1 MPPVIFFVGACAA
14 RGIIYSHPR
23 RALHDTPPP
32 EPPTQTMF
40 ARGPVVA
47 VGILV
52 WYRSGT
58 LLSITVT
65 TPSRKARH
73 PSAEGNVIP
82 RRNVPSSPPL
92 EGWAQPGVVRE
103 FKNTHLIPILC
114 HSRAGGNRA
123 VIVTSYLIRENNSVL
138 WFYLSKIRNT
148 NLIDPIPA
156 YAGMTKCL
164 LCGGRGN
171 DKGVRANARRH
182 IVLDCHSR
190 TPTFSTLIVLLRND
204 RELCADSI
212 YTLNSTLYTLSIP
225 RHGAELTQMSLALL

>member
-1 MPPVIFFVGACAA
+1 M
-14 RGIIYSHPR
+14 GILALRCPNILPLSLR
-23 RALHDTPPP
+23 RATPTLETLAYDCGNPGQYVCGRYARTPLSFPRPGPP
-32 EPPTQTMF
+32 QIRMYLW
-40 ARGPVVA
+40 G
-47 VGILV
+47 G
-52 WYRSGT
+52 
-58 LLSITVT
+58 
-65 TPSRKARH
+65 
-73 PSAEGNVIP
+73 
-82 RRNVPSSPPL
+82 
-92 EGWAQPGVVRE
+92 Q
-103 FKNTHLIPILC
+103 
-114 HSRAGGNRA
+114 GGNRA
-123 VIVTSYLIRENNSVL
+123 WVVISYLIRENNSVL

>member
-1 MPPVIFFVGACAA
+1 MNLNKRVPWNRGQALAARA
-14 RGIIYSHPR
+14 RGIIYSHPPV
-23 RALHDTPPP
+23 ALCATPPP
-32 EPPTQTMF
+32 PTEPPTQTMF
-40 ARGPVVA
+40 AWGPVVA
-47 VGILV
+47 VGVLV

-65 TPSRKARH
+65 TPALRATPPQRGTLFRDGTRS
-73 PSAEGNVIP
+73 
-82 RRNVPSSPPL
+82 SSPPL

-103 FKNTHLIPILC
+103 CEKTHLVPILC
-114 HSRAGGNRA
+114 HSRVGGNRA
-123 VIVTSYLIRENNSVL
+123 WVVISYLIRENNSVL

-164 LCGGRGN
+164 LCGGRGK

-190 TPTFSTLIVLLRND
+190 TTTFSTL
-204 RELCADSI
+204 A
-212 YTLNSTLYTLSIP
+212 
-225 RHGAELTQMSLALL
+225 